1 MHVLDKALGPAVD
14 RDQGYVG
21 YNDGPGLSTALE
33 KTVRQI
39 CDLLVG
45 FKTCIYWREAAA
57 YNLGSLTW

>member
-33 KTVRQI
+33 ARQ
-39 CDLLVG
+39 
-45 FKTCIYWREAAA
+45 
-57 YNLGSLTW
+57 